1 MFQTQALQNS
11 MALCYDH
18 HAKTGREERS
28 FSDTMK
34 TKWKKTGVIMLVA
47 VVVLGAL
54 AATSFYRVGQ
64 GEEALVLTFGRVTDT
79 RGPGLYWKIPLIQ
92 SVISESVTT
101 IHTKEYGFRTTRT
114 GTAGTAATYADEQDE
129 SVMLTNDNSIV
140 SIEAIYQYTIRDV
153 KQYYFDVDDPEG
165 TLQLAF
171 EAIIRR
177 NIQNRP
183 LDDALLNKEEIERQV
198 LPDFQ
203 ALIDTYEMG
212 VKINDVRIQNI
223 TVPAAVSAAYEDV
236 NNAKNE
242 KTKRLDEAE
251 KYANEVLPTARS
263 TAYQTLQE
271 AEAYKAET
279 IAAAESEAA
288 VFQAVYEKY
297 KAAPQITRTRLLIET
312 MERVLQNTGRVIVA
326 EPDSGVLKI
335 LDLDQTTGSAA
346 GATAAPEGSV

>member
-1 MFQTQALQNS
+1 MKGKL
-11 MALCYDH
+11 
-18 HAKTGREERS
+18 KTGS
-28 FSDTMK
+28 L
-34 TKWKKTGVIMLVA
+34 IAICAA
-47 VVVLGAL
+47 VVVAL
-54 AATSFYRVGQ
+54 LAFNSFYRVGQ
-64 GEEALVLTFGRVTDT
+64 GEEALVLTFGRVTD
-79 RGPGLYWKIPLIQ
+79 RKGPGLYWKLPLVQ

-114 GTAGTAATYADEQDE
+114 GSAGTAAKYADDTDE

-140 SIEAIYQYTIRDV
+140 SIEAVYQYTIRDV
-153 KQYYFDVDDPEG
+153 KQYCFDIDDPEG

-223 TVPAAVSAAYEDV
+223 TVPADVSAAYEDV

-251 KYANEVLPTARS
+251 KYKNEVLPKARS
-263 TAYQTLQE
+263 NAYETVQE
-271 AEAYKAET
+271 AEGYKAEAV
-279 IAAAESEAA
+279 AAAEGEVA
-288 VFQAVYEKY
+288 VFKAVYDKY
-297 KAAPQITRTRLLIET
+297 KAAPEVTRTRLLIET
-312 MERVLQNTGRVIVA
+312 MERVLQNSGRIIVS
-326 EPDSGVLKI
+326 EPDSGVVKI
-335 LDLDQTTGSAA
+335 LDLDGQTPAAESAA
-346 GATAAPEGSV
+346 IIGGGV

>member
-1 MFQTQALQNS
+1 
-11 MALCYDH
+11 
-18 HAKTGREERS
+18 
-28 FSDTMK
+28 
-34 TKWKKTGVIMLVA
+34 
-47 VVVLGAL
+47 
-54 AATSFYRVGQ
+54 
-64 GEEALVLTFGRVTDT
+64 
-79 RGPGLYWKIPLIQ
+79 
-92 SVISESVTT
+92 
-101 IHTKEYGFRTTRT
+101 
-114 GTAGTAATYADEQDE
+114 
-129 SVMLTNDNSIV
+129 MLTNDNSIV

-223 TVPAAVSAAYEDV
+223 TVPADVSAAYEDV

-251 KYANEVLPTARS
+251 KYANEVLPEARS
-263 TAYQTLQE
+263 RAYQTLQE

-297 KAAPQITRTRLLIET
+297 KAAPEITRTRLLIET
-312 MERVLQNTGRVIVA
+312 MESVLHNTGRVIVA

>member
-1 MFQTQALQNS
+1 MKGKR
-11 MALCYDH
+11 
-18 HAKTGREERS
+18 KTGL
-28 FSDTMK
+28 
-34 TKWKKTGVIMLVA
+34 IIA
-47 VVVLGAL
+47 ACVVVAL
-54 AATSFYRVGQ
+54 AALGANSFYRVGQ
-64 GEEALVLTFGRVTDT
+64 GEEALVLTFGRVTDKK
-79 RGPGLYWKIPLIQ
+79 GPGLYWKIPLVQ
-92 SVISESVTT
+92 SVVSESVTT
-101 IHTKEYGFRTTRT
+101 IHTKEYGFRTTKT
-114 GTAGTAATYADEQDE
+114 GTAGTAAKYADDTDE

-140 SIEAIYQYTIRDV
+140 AIEAIYQYTIRDV
-153 KQYYFDVDDPEG
+153 KQYCFDIDDPEG

-183 LDDALLNKEEIERQV
+183 LDDALLNKEEIEQQV

-223 TVPAAVSAAYEDV
+223 TVPADVSAAYEDV

-263 TAYQTLQE
+263 NAYETVQE

-279 IAAAESEAA
+279 IAAAESEVA

-297 KAAPQITRTRLLIET
+297 QSAPEITRTRLLIET
-312 MERVLQNTGRVIVA
+312 LERVLQNSGKIIVA
-326 EPDSGVLKI
+326 EPDNSVVKI
-335 LDLDQTTGSAA
+335 LDLSPGNVDENAVVAA
-346 GATAAPEGSV
+346 EGSV